1 MSKGSSGGVSLGTIG
16 GFVFGWILIIW
27 SMFSTSGGK
36 IGIYIDAPSFVM
48 VVCGSTLAM
57 FICFEAKDVIQA
69 HKGFLSI
76 FKKYKDTV
84 RSYKDE
90 VGQFV
95 QWGYIMQKNGVQGL
109 EGEVLESVGND
120 DPFLRYGLE
129 LLISNYTAAEIR
141 DFLKEDAFST
151 YQRQGRSPEVMKQLG
166 ANAPAFGM
174 AGTLVGL
181 VAMLSNMGG
190 DASSIGSGMSV
201 ALITTFYGVLAAR
214 LFYLPAFVKLG
225 QRADDTLF
233 RNLMITEALVLLA
246 ERRNPRYIQDRLNS
260 MLDPSQHF
268 LIDRDMQR

>member
-16 GFVFGWILIIW
+16 GFAAGWLLIIW
-27 SMFSTSGGK
+27 SMWSTGG
-36 IGIYIDAPSFVM
+36 GNFGMYIDAPSFVM
-48 VVCGSTLAM
+48 VVFGSTAAM
-57 FICFEAKDVIQA
+57 FINFEAKDVIAA
-69 HKGFLSI
+69 HKGFLGI
-76 FKKYKDTV
+76 FKKHIDTV

-90 VGQFV
+90 VGQFI
-95 QWGYIMQKNGVQGL
+95 QWAYIMQKNGVQGL
-109 EGEVLESVGND
+109 EGEVLDNVGND

-129 LLISNYTAAEIR
+129 LLISGYTGPDVRE
-141 DFLKEDAFST
+141 FLKEDAFAV
-151 YQRQGRSPEVMKQLG
+151 YQRSGRSPEIFKQLG

-190 DASSIGSGMSV
+190 DASSIGAGMSV

-214 LFYLPAFVKLG
+214 LVYLPGFVKMG

-233 RNLMITEALVLLA
+233 RNLLVAEGMALLA
-246 ERRNPRYIQDRLNS
+246 ERKSPRYIQDRLNAL
-260 MLDPSQHF
+260 LDSSQHF